1 MHFAA
6 NNTLFILYYHHKPK
20 PDLKTVEQLNCLNRF
35 PQSMKRAS
43 SVFLFHF
50 QDFEMF
56 KQYVTY

>member
-6 NNTLFILYYHHKPK
+6 NNTLFILCYHHKPK

-35 PQSMKRAS
+35 PHSMKRAS

-50 QDFEMF
+50 QDFEIF